1 MQANVLEFYQQQI
14 LDMAK
19 DLSEE
24 KLRRVLAF
32 TRRLKDEP
40 AEASP
45 LSAKE
50 ILALAKGQSAELK
63 RQPRPARESQY
74 EALLQSIQADV
85 EVKNIVVEDYPLDN

>member
-19 DLSEE
+19 GLSEE
-24 KLRRVLAF
+24 KLRRILAF

-40 AEASP
+40 AAASP

-50 ILALAKGQSAELK
+50 ILALAKAPSAELK
-63 RQPRPARESQY
+63 RQPHSARESQY
-74 EALLQSIQADV
+74 EELLLSIQADV

>member
-1 MQANVLEFYQQQI
+1 MQANVLELYQQQI

-19 DLSEE
+19 GLSEE

-50 ILALAKGQSAELK
+50 ILALAKAQSAELK
-63 RQPRPARESQY
+63 RQPHSARESQY

-85 EVKNIVVEDYPLDN
+85 EVKNIVVEDYPLDD